1 MTGVEDGSETDTRLK
16 RFDNHGVDVIVD
28 DMTFGGMIDRVDDFI
43 VPVLL
48 IAVEIFSLTTVT

>member
-16 RFDNHGVDVIVD
+16 RFDNHSVDVIVD
-28 DMTFGGMIDRVDDFI
+28 NMTFGGMIDRVDDFI

-48 IAVEIFSLTTVT
+48 IAVEIFSLTTVA